1 MRVLLATALALGAA
15 VLHASWNLIV
25 KQSGDRRMALWGQ
38 FTIAGSLCAVGLVV
52 WSLVDSPPDIA
63 WPWAIASGAMHVP
76 YIVLLSRAYN
86 AGDFSMSYPIVR
98 GAGALAGA
106 LGGIV
111 ILGDTLSA
119 LSMVGVLV
127 VVGGLAV
134 LSSNGSLATITPALG
149 VSATIGIYTVIDAH
163 GSRQSQAIAYSMALL
178 VSAAVMVSLWAAATS
193 RHTML
198 PTLKSHWRILTLSG
212 TFSAVAYAMVLVAV
226 QYAPV
231 GYVAALRESSVVIA
245 AFAGWRMLDEGD
257 HRRRIT
263 AAIVVF
269 VGLAVLVAG
278 G

>member
-1 MRVLLATALALGAA
+1 MPVLLATALALGAS

-38 FTIAGSLCAVGLVV
+38 FTIAGSLSAVGLLV
-52 WSLVDSPPDIA
+52 WSVIDAPPDIA

-106 LGGIV
+106 VGGIV
-111 ILGDTLSA
+111 ILGDTLSP
-119 LSMVGVLV
+119 LSMFGVLIV
-127 VVGGLAV
+127 VAGLTV
-134 LSSNGSLATITPALG
+134 LSSNTALAAIAPALG

-178 VSAAVMVSLWAAATS
+178 VSAAVMVSLWAFATS
-193 RHTML
+193 RHAIA
-198 PTLKSHWRILTLSG
+198 PTLRAHWRILTLSG
-212 TFSAVAYAMVLVAV
+212 VFSAVAYAMVLVAV
-226 QYAPV
+226 QHAPV
-231 GYVAALRESSVVIA
+231 GYVAALRETSVVIA
-245 AFAGWRMLDEGD
+245 AFAGWRLLDEGD
-257 HRRRIT
+257 HRKRIT
-263 AAIVVF
+263 AALIVF
-269 VGLAVLVAG
+269 AGLAVLVAG

>member
-1 MRVLLATALALGAA
+1 VRVLLATALALGAA

-25 KQSGDRRMALWGQ
+25 KQSGDRQMALWGQ
-38 FTIAGSLCAVGLVV
+38 FTIAGSLCAVGLIA
-52 WSLVDSPPDIA
+52 WSIIDSPPTIA

-76 YIVLLSRAYN
+76 YLMTLSRAYN

-106 LGGIV
+106 FGGIV
-111 ILGDTLSA
+111 ILGDSLSP
-119 LSMVGVLV
+119 LSMLGVII
-127 VVGGLAV
+127 VVGGIMVLA
-134 LSSNGSLATITPALG
+134 STGSWKTIAPALA

-178 VSAAVMVSLWAAATS
+178 VSAAVMVSLWAAITRRDA
-193 RHTML
+193 MV
-198 PTLKSHWRILTLSG
+198 PTLRAHWRILTLSG
-212 TFSAVAYAMVLVAV
+212 VFSAVAYSMVLVAV

-245 AFAGWRMLDEGD
+245 AFAGWRMLNEED
-257 HRRRIT
+257 HRRRI
-263 AAIVVF
+263 ASALIVF
-269 VGLAVLVAG
+269 AGLAVLVAG

>member
-25 KQSGDRRMALWGQ
+25 KQSGDRQMALWGQ

-52 WSLVDSPPDIA
+52 WTLVDSAPAIA

-76 YIVLLSRAYN
+76 YLMTLSRAYN

-106 LGGIV
+106 FGGIL
-111 ILGDTLSA
+111 ILGDTLS
-119 LSMVGVLV
+119 LVSTFGVV
-127 VVGGLAV
+127 IVVGGIMVLASA
-134 LSSNGSLATITPALG
+134 SSWKTIAPALA

-178 VSAAVMVSLWAAATS
+178 VSAAAMVSLWALAT
-193 RHTML
+193 RRQAMA
-198 PTLKSHWRILTLSG
+198 PTLRAHWRILTVSG
-212 TFSAVAYAMVLVAV
+212 VFSAIAYSMVLVAV

-245 AFAGWRMLDEGD
+245 AFAGWRMLNEED
-257 HRRRIT
+257 HRRRI
-263 AAIVVF
+263 ASALIVF
-269 VGLAVLVAG
+269 TGLAVLVAG

>member
-1 MRVLLATALALGAA
+1 
-15 VLHASWNLIV
+15 
-25 KQSGDRRMALWGQ
+25 MALWGQ
-38 FTIAGSLCAVGLVV
+38 FTIAGSLCAVGLIA
-52 WSLVDSPPDIA
+52 WSILDSPPDIA

-76 YIVLLSRAYN
+76 YLMTLSRAYN

-111 ILGDTLSA
+111 ILGDSLSP
-119 LSMVGVLV
+119 LSMLGVIIV
-127 VVGGLAV
+127 VCGIMVLAST
-134 LSSNGSLATITPALG
+134 SSWKTIAPALA

-178 VSAAVMVSLWAAATS
+178 VSAAVMVSLWAAAT
-193 RHTML
+193 RREAMV
-198 PTLKSHWRILTLSG
+198 PTLRAHWRILTVSG
-212 TFSAVAYAMVLVAV
+212 VFSAIAYSMVLVAV

-245 AFAGWRMLDEGD
+245 AFAGWRMLNEDD
-257 HRRRIT
+257 HRRRI
-263 AAIVVF
+263 ASALIVF
-269 VGLAVLVAG
+269 AGLAVLVAG

>member
-1 MRVLLATALALGAA
+1 VRVLLATALALGAA

-38 FTIAGSLCAVGLVV
+38 FTIAGSLCGVGLVV
-52 WSLVDSPPDIA
+52 WSLVGPAPDIA
-63 WPWAIASGAMHVP
+63 WPWAMASGAMHVP

-86 AGDFSMSYPIVR
+86 VGDFSMSYPIVR

-127 VVGGLAV
+127 VVAGLAV
-134 LSSNGSLATITPALG
+134 LSSNGSLATIIPALG
-149 VSATIGIYTVIDAH
+149 VSATIGIYTVVDAH
-163 GSRQSQAIAYSMALL
+163 GSRQSQAVAYSMALL
-178 VSAAVMVSLWAAATS
+178 VSAAFMVSLWAVITS

-198 PTLKSHWRILTLSG
+198 PTLRSHWRILTLSG

-263 AAIVVF
+263 AAIIVF
-269 VGLAVLVAG
+269 TGLAVLVAG

>member
-25 KQSGDRRMALWGQ
+25 KQSGDRQLALWGQ
-38 FTIAGSLCAVGLVV
+38 FTIAGTLCAVGLTV
-52 WSLVDSPPDIA
+52 WSVIDSPPTIA

-76 YIVLLSRAYN
+76 YIMLLSRAYN
-86 AGDFSMSYPIVR
+86 NGDFSMSYPIVR

-106 LGGIV
+106 LGGII
-111 ILGDTLSA
+111 ILGDTLSP
-119 LSMVGVLV
+119 LSMFGVLIV
-127 VVGGLAV
+127 VAGLTV
-134 LSSNGSLATITPALG
+134 LSSNTALATIAPALG

-163 GSRQSQAIAYSMALL
+163 GSRQSHAIAYSMALL
-178 VSAAVMVSLWAAATS
+178 VSAAVMVSLWVAAT
-193 RHTML
+193 RRDAMA
-198 PTLKSHWRILTLSG
+198 PTLRAHWRILTVSG
-212 TFSAVAYAMVLVAV
+212 VFSAIAYSMVLVAV

-263 AAIVVF
+263 AAAIVF